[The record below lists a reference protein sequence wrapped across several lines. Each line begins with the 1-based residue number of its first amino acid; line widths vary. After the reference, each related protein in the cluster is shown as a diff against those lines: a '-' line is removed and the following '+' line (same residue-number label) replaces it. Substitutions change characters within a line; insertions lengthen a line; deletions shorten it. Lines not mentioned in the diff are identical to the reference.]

1 MNAVI
6 YYLSEYADA
15 LDQGK
20 AQDTVSH
27 SKNLRDVVQLIISL
41 TARAEKAEAELA
53 QAKERVDGERGYSI
67 EIENDRRVLQEK
79 VSELEDDLNRAHH
92 RLNESEGDAEQMEKD
107 LNFKI
112 SELED
117 LLCEAME
124 ERE

>member
-117 LLCEAME
+117 LLAEAME